1 MASSSVRLA
10 HVLAH
15 QGGWDEL
22 LLVAGPIVVIGAL
35 LALAKRRVGGA
46 ADDTS
51 RDHDEP
57 GRIRDG
63 L

>member
-22 LLVAGPIVVIGAL
+22 LLVAGPIVVIAAL
-35 LALAKRRVGGA
+35 LALAKRRVDGA
-46 ADDTS
+46 ASDNAP
-51 RDHDEP
+51 DHDEP
-57 GRIRDG
+57 GRVRDG
-63 L
+63 H

>member
-1 MASSSVRLA
+1 LA

-35 LALAKRRVGGA
+35 LALAKRRVDGA
-46 ADDTS
+46 AADNS
-51 RDHDEP
+51 RDRDEP